1 MYYSFMNNVKL
12 ITSVIVV
19 IIGALVEGALVS
31 SAFPLFS
38 SAINS
43 AYKYGF
49 SSTVPMLTVLLAV
62 ITVLPLIYHFKK

>member
-1 MYYSFMNNVKL
+1 MYYSFMNIVKF

-19 IIGALVEGALVS
+19 IIGALVVGALVS

-49 SSTVPMLTVLLAV
+49 SSTVPMLIGLPAV
-62 ITVLPLIYHFKK
+62 IIALTLIYQFKK